1 MSLAVPCERFFFFI
15 FIAKILIED
24 LFAKIHAYYK
34 NKSSLFSL
42 SVKSSYLRSYQTLH
56 MQTMLQIIT
65 SLSILR
71 RNDDHHHFY
80 DK

>member
-34 NKSSLFSL
+34 NKSSL
-42 SVKSSYLRSYQTLH
+42 SYVLFLPDTAHANNAPDYN
-56 MQTMLQIIT
+56 IIIYFKT
-65 SLSILR
+65 
-71 RNDDHHHFY
+71 
-80 DK
+80 K